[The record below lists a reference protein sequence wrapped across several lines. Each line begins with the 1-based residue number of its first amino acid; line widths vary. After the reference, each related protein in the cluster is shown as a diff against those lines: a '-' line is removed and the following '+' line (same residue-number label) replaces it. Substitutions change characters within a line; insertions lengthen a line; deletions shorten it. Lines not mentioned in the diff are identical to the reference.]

1 MDRRIALGIE
11 RKLVERRGRKLH
23 VADWFADTTIKIA
36 EELEKEPVRLP
47 IEKLLRTALSRALV
61 IHFPD
66 ASETDLSGMFE
77 LLEVMLRVPR
87 ETREGVYC

>member
-23 VADWFADTTIKIA
+23 VANWFTDTTIRFV
-36 EELEKEPVRLP
+36 ETLEKEPTRLP

-61 IHFPD
+61 VHFPD
-66 ASETDLSGMFE
+66 ASETELSDLFE
-77 LLEVMLRVPR
+77 LLDVMLKIPR
-87 ETREGVYC
+87 EAREGMYS